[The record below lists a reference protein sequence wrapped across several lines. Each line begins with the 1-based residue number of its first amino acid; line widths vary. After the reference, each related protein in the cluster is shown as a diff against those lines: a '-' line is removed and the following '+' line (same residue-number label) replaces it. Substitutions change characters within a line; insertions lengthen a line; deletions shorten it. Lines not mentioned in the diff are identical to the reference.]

1 MATVACEKY
10 PTHFLSIPLTSSQ
23 SRPAL
28 QASLQTFAQTAR
40 YRVRIPSQSSAD
52 TSPVNYDLRPIP
64 ASALRPTGT
73 LHLRIGVYHLPDPES
88 VAAAVDRLSRLDLRG
103 LVQPNSTASS
113 APETHVGVTDKGIPH
128 PGPITVRIQG
138 LYAVHGPAHTSA
150 LYASAHDVTGRLAL
164 LCDGVRTA
172 LMLGSGSG
180 SRSRLDICH
189 ADAATSSDLDPDIG
203 IEGLGVMIV
212 NTAPATKGG
221 RRSPCGTKRK
231 LDFVPAVD
239 MFRDCVWAEDVVLK
253 RIVICHIAAE
263 NVLDAEGRVVDQ
275 VFREVGSVPL
285 M

>member
-1 MATVACEKY
+1 MATVAREKH
-10 PTHFLSIPLTSSQ
+10 PTHFLSIALTSSQ
-23 SRPAL
+23 SRPTL

-40 YRVRIPSQSSAD
+40 YRVRKSSQSSAE
-52 TSPVNYDLRPIP
+52 TSPEIYDLRPIP
-64 ASALRPTGT
+64 ASALRPAGT

-113 APETHVGVTDKGIPH
+113 APETHVGSTDKGVSR

-138 LYAVHGPAHTSA
+138 LYAVHGAAHASA
-150 LYASAHDVTGRLAL
+150 LYASAHDATSRLAP

-180 SRSRLDICH
+180 SRLDIYH
-189 ADAATSSDLDPDIG
+189 ADAATSSDLDPDTG

-221 RRSPCGTKRK
+221 RKSPCGTKRK

-239 MFRDCVWAEDVVLK
+239 KFRDCVWAEDVVLE
-253 RIVICHIAAE
+253 RIAICQIAAE